1 VATSP
6 QYPFSPNPR
15 PSRDDIHAR
24 GGIEVLPTPKHQDSA
39 ASFTLD
45 ENHLGHPR
53 FARMTGQRTELP
65 RAGAIRLSF
74 LVTDLTVSIV
84 NLFLVSY
91 VRVAFTWLPASL
103 GSLVARHPYIGT
115 KGEFLALLMLYSTL
129 TVLSCRTFGLYDTRE
144 PRPLIER
151 GWSLL
156 LAISLSTGLLATFAW
171 VSRLAMMS
179 PLVIAG
185 AGALNLISF
194 TGWRLWHRH
203 SSSRRVMDNKQARNV
218 LIIGGDHVANRVADA
233 LHRNPHLG
241 YAVAG
246 LVKVNGNGNGNAN
259 SNGHGNGNGHSHG
272 GLDVKGIVLTLDS
285 LDELSRITRAHFVDE
300 ILIAPPVS
308 QDLVRQI
315 LAQAHRNHL
324 DVKIVPELYQEIAL
338 HSLTD
343 FMGGIPVMS
352 LHREPIPEN
361 KLFVKRVIDVVLSS
375 IALLLASPVLI
386 VIAIAVKLDSRGP
399 AFYCAPRV
407 GKKGRKFVFY
417 KFRTMVVDAEQ
428 QKERLR
434 ALNQRSGPFFKIQN
448 DPRITRVGYWL
459 RKVSLDELPQ
469 LWNVLKGDMSMV
481 GPRPHPLDDFAQ
493 YQLEDLR
500 RLDVM
505 PGITGLWQV
514 SARKDPSFEKN
525 LALDL
530 EYIENWSPLQD
541 FKILLKTVPAVF
553 RAQGE

>member
-1 VATSP
+1 
-6 QYPFSPNPR
+6 
-15 PSRDDIHAR
+15 
-24 GGIEVLPTPKHQDSA
+24 
-39 ASFTLD
+39 
-45 ENHLGHPR
+45 
-53 FARMTGQRTELP
+53 MTGQGAELP

-74 LVTDLTVSIV
+74 LVTDLAVATL
-84 NLFLVSY
+84 NLLLVSY

-115 KGEFLALLMLYSTL
+115 RGEFLALLMLYATL

-151 GWSLL
+151 GKSMLF
-156 LAISLSTGLLATFAW
+156 AITLSTGLLAIFAW

-179 PLVIAG
+179 PLVITG
-185 AGALNLISF
+185 AGILNLFAFSA
-194 TGWRLWHRH
+194 WRLWHRQ
-203 SSSRRVMDNKQARNV
+203 SSIRRVMDKKQARNV

-246 LVKVNGNGNGNAN
+246 LVKVNGNGNGYGN
-259 SNGHGNGNGHSHG
+259 SNGNGNGSGNGDGHYQAEADG
-272 GLDVKGIVLTLDS
+272 NGNILTLDS
-285 LDELSRITRAHFVDE
+285 VEELSRITRAHFVDE

-308 QDLVRQI
+308 QDLVRQV

-361 KLFVKRVIDVVLSS
+361 KLFIKRVIDVVLSS
-375 IALLLASPVLI
+375 IALLLASPVLLF
-386 VIAIAVKLDSRGP
+386 IAIAIKLDSRGP
-399 AFYCAPRV
+399 ALYCAPRV
-407 GKKGRKFVFY
+407 GKKGRKFKFY

-428 QKERLR
+428 RKEELR
-434 ALNQRSGPFFKIQN
+434 KLNQRSGPFFKITN

-459 RKVSLDELPQ
+459 RKFSLDELPQ

-514 SARKDPSFEKN
+514 SARKDPSFDTN

-530 EYIENWSPLQD
+530 EYIDNWSPLQD

-553 RAQGE
+553 RAQGD